1 MAQRQTT
8 APSARG
14 RGIGRNLI
22 EAVYAAAEAAG
33 SSRVYWLTH
42 ETNAGAMGSTTT
54 SPTGLGSLSI
64 ASSSDDPCFRAARR
78 S

>member
-1 MAQRQTT
+1 MIEPVCYLQDLFT

-42 ETNAGAMGSTTT
+42 ETNAGAMV
-54 SPTGLGSLSI
+54 LYDKV
-64 ASSSDDPCFRAARR
+64 ADR
-78 S
+78 SGFTQYRKQLR